1 MRVELDGRLLSVAE
15 LVRQGAYFSDIGT
28 DHAYLPIFLLESGKI
43 ERAVVSDVNEG
54 PLLSARE
61 NAEAAGLIDKIDIY
75 KSDGAKSIPPL
86 PITDYAI
93 CGMGGELISEII
105 EASLER
111 FREKGIRLILQ
122 PMTKHEHLSRYLAS
136 RGFEIQAEKYSTAAG
151 RFYVAFSVHH
161 TGRVKKISDFEAYF
175 GIAPELDLTAE
186 KLGFIK
192 KIVKKLER
200 IAAGKALSVEAGS
213 KEEQLLSEIKSK
225 IPNL

>member
-28 DHAYLPIFLLESGKI
+28 DHAYLPIFLLERGKI

-61 NAEAAGLIDKIDIY
+61 NAEAAGLIDKINIY

-111 FREKGIRLILQ
+111 FTEKGVRLILQ
-122 PMTKHEHLSRYLAS
+122 PMTKHEHLSSYLAS
-136 RGFEIQAEKYSTAAG
+136 RGFEIQAEKYSIAAG
-151 RFYVAFSVHH
+151 RFYVAFAVHH

-175 GIAPELDLTAE
+175 GIAPEFDLTTE

-192 KIVKKLER
+192 KIIKKLER
-200 IAAGKALSVEAGS
+200 IAAGKALSG
-213 KEEQLLSEIKSK
+213 EECGNEELLLSEIKSK